1 MLSKRLD
8 VITPSRTVGI
18 SSKVKEMKSQGI
30 DVLNL
35 SVGEPDFNVP
45 EKAKECGIKSLN
57 DNITKY
63 DLVPGLTILR
73 EEISKKLLEENNCH
87 YAPDEIVV
95 TSGAKMAI
103 TNTLMAVTDPGDE
116 VLLVKPYWVSY
127 SEMTKLVNAVPV
139 AIETDKA
146 NDFKLTGEILE
157 KYITDKTKML
167 ILNNPCNP
175 TGAIYTKEELLDIC
189 NVCLKHNVY
198 ILADEIYERICFSGE
213 FVSVASLNDEIRDI
227 TITVNGFAKSAA
239 LTGTRLG
246 YLAVPR
252 ELAKNI
258 SAIQGHLVSHPCLA
272 AQYIGYGA
280 LKYCKEDIDN
290 MVEAYRKRRDLLT
303 GRLNKIQNLAYIYP
317 QGAFYVFIDISKLT
331 GKFEYKES
339 LSSDFCDKFLEKYK
353 VAIVPG
359 IAFGIDE
366 YVRISFACSEE
377 VFMEALDRLDKF
389 VQEIMA

>member
-8 VITPSRTVGI
+8 VIT
-18 SSKVKEMKSQGI
+18 VKEMKAQGI

-95 TSGAKMAI
+95 TSGAKMAL

-139 AIETDKA
+139 GIETDKA
-146 NDFKLTGEILE
+146 NDFKLTGELLE
-157 KYITDKTKML
+157 KYITEKTKML

-189 NVCLKHNVY
+189 NVCLKHNIY
-198 ILADEIYERICFSGE
+198 ILADEIYERICFNNK
-213 FVSVASLNDEIRDI
+213 FVSVASLSDEIRNI
-227 TITVNGFAKSAA
+227 TITINGFAKSAA

-246 YLAVPR
+246 Y
-252 ELAKNI
+252 
-258 SAIQGHLVSHPCLA
+258 SATP
-272 AQYIGYGA
+272 
-280 LKYCKEDIDN
+280 
-290 MVEAYRKRRDLLT
+290 
-303 GRLNKIQNLAYIYP
+303 KIENLDYIYP
-317 QGAFYVFIDISKLT
+317 QGAFYVFIDISKVKD
-331 GKFEYKES
+331 KFEYKES
-339 LSSDFCDKFLEKYK
+339 LSSDFCDKFLEEYK

-377 VFMEALDRLDKF
+377 TFIEALDRLDKF
-389 VQEIMA
+389 VQGILA

>member
-1 MLSKRLD
+1 
-8 VITPSRTVGI
+8 
-18 SSKVKEMKSQGI
+18 
-30 DVLNL
+30 
-35 SVGEPDFNVP
+35 
-45 EKAKECGIKSLN
+45 
-57 DNITKY
+57 
-63 DLVPGLTILR
+63 
-73 EEISKKLLEENNCH
+73 
-87 YAPDEIVV
+87 
-95 TSGAKMAI
+95 MAI
-103 TNTLMAVTDPGDE
+103 TNPGDE

-198 ILADEIYERICFSGE
+198 ILADEIYER
-213 FVSVASLNDEIRDI
+213 RDI

-290 MVEAYRKRRDLLT
+290 MVEAYRKRRDLVT
-303 GRLNKIQNLAYIYP
+303 GRLNKIRNLAYIYP
-317 QGAFYVFIDISKLT
+317 QGAFYVFIDISKLK

>member
-317 QGAFYVFIDISKLT
+317 QGAFYVFIDISKLK
-331 GKFEYKES
+331 GKFEYKEN

>member
-1 MLSKRLD
+1 MLSKRLY

-18 SSKVKEMKSQGI
+18 SSKVKEMKAQGI

-95 TSGAKMAI
+95 TSGAKMAL
-103 TNTLMAVTDPGDE
+103 TNALMAVTDPGDE

-139 AIETDKA
+139 GIETDKA
-146 NDFKLTGEILE
+146 NDFKLTGELLE

-175 TGAIYTKEELLDIC
+175 TGAIYTREELLDIC
-189 NVCLKHNVY
+189 NVCLKHDVY
-198 ILADEIYERICFSGE
+198 ILADEIYERICF
-213 FVSVASLNDEIRDI
+213 
-227 TITVNGFAKSAA
+227 NG
-239 LTGTRLG
+239 
-246 YLAVPR
+246 
-252 ELAKNI
+252 
-258 SAIQGHLVSHPCLA
+258 
-272 AQYIGYGA
+272 
-280 LKYCKEDIDN
+280 
-290 MVEAYRKRRDLLT
+290 
-303 GRLNKIQNLAYIYP
+303 
-317 QGAFYVFIDISKLT
+317 
-331 GKFEYKES
+331 
-339 LSSDFCDKFLEKYK
+339 
-353 VAIVPG
+353 
-359 IAFGIDE
+359 
-366 YVRISFACSEE
+366 
-377 VFMEALDRLDKF
+377 
-389 VQEIMA
+389 

>member
-290 MVEAYRKRRDLLT
+290 MVEAYRKRRDLVT
-303 GRLNKIQNLAYIYP
+303 GRLNKIQNLEYIYP
-317 QGAFYVFIDISKLT
+317 QGAFYVFIDISKLK
-331 GKFEYKES
+331 GKFGYKES

-366 YVRISFACSEE
+366 YVRISFACNEE

>member
-1 MLSKRLD
+1 
-8 VITPSRTVGI
+8 
-18 SSKVKEMKSQGI
+18 
-30 DVLNL
+30 
-35 SVGEPDFNVP
+35 
-45 EKAKECGIKSLN
+45 
-57 DNITKY
+57 
-63 DLVPGLTILR
+63 
-73 EEISKKLLEENNCH
+73 
-87 YAPDEIVV
+87 
-95 TSGAKMAI
+95 
-103 TNTLMAVTDPGDE
+103 
-116 VLLVKPYWVSY
+116 
-127 SEMTKLVNAVPV
+127 
-139 AIETDKA
+139 
-146 NDFKLTGEILE
+146 
-157 KYITDKTKML
+157 ML

-189 NVCLKHNVY
+189 NVCLKHNIY
-198 ILADEIYERICFSGE
+198 ILADEIYERICFNNK

-290 MVEAYRKRRDLLT
+290 MVEAYRKRRDLVT

-317 QGAFYVFIDISKLT
+317 QGAFYVFIDISKLK